1 MKTKL
6 RVLTAMPLFSFIRT
20 GAASANNQFNDEN
33 GTKVLNHFLGNK
45 PYAFPTREMSANRL
59 KYGFFALVSF
69 LIILLCSCGQ
79 KEDVTFDLVV
89 NFLSGNAI
97 DEVLTTEYTY
107 AQYCS
112 DSDYFAGASVGYP
125 FQIPLYDIASGKL
138 REPESGFWYCP
149 IIRDGQVLAMLTVKY
164 DGDDVSVSLDAFLAS
179 SLSLTLE
186 NTDSAELAVFW
197 CNDSLFALDSHGR
210 IHLLNA
216 FPGKEIPVFP
226 DNLQTLIAPLIDFT
240 AVLTP
245 VSEHLNLTR

>member
-20 GAASANNQFNDEN
+20 GAASANNQSNDEN
-33 GTKVLNHFLGNK
+33 GTKALNHFWGNK
-45 PYAFPTREMSANRL
+45 PRAFSTRKVSTNRWKFGL
-59 KYGFFALVSF
+59 FALAVLF
-69 LIILLCSCGQ
+69 IFLLCGCVR
-79 KEDVTFDLVV
+79 KETVTFDGIVNLV
-89 NFLSGNAI
+89 SGDAI
-97 DEVLTTEYTY
+97 DEVLTAEYTD
-107 AQYCS
+107 AQYCR
-112 DSDYFAGASVGYP
+112 DPDYFAGASVGYP

-179 SLSLTLE
+179 ALSQTLT
-186 NTDSAELAVFW
+186 NTDSTELAVFW
-197 CNDSLFALDSHGR
+197 CNYSLFALDSHGR